1 MIGTVFGGIG
11 LFLLGMMLMTEGLK
25 AAAGDALQ
33 RALSRLTGGVA
44 SAFASGMVTTALVQ
58 SSSATVVMTIG
69 FVSAGLLTFTQA
81 VGVVIGANL
90 GTTSTGWIVSLLG
103 FKVSVGVFALPLV
116 GVGAVLRLLGR
127 GRWTAVGTAVA
138 GFGVIFVG
146 IDVLQAGMASLSTSI
161 DLGRF
166 SASDVVGRLLLV
178 GAGVVMTVVM
188 QSSSAAVATTLTALH
203 VGTVDLSQAA
213 FLVIGQNVG
222 TTVTA
227 SLAALG
233 ASVPARRTAVAHV
246 FFNVVVGGVA
256 FALAPVFLWI
266 AAELAPV
273 APGTPPNG
281 TVALAAFHTGFNL
294 LGAMMVLPF
303 AARFAAVVARLVPDR
318 RPSITRNLD
327 PSVAALPAVATEAA
341 RLTVMK
347 IGATLAGQVR
357 AVVDGRATAPR
368 RGVAEMT
375 AGALA
380 EVRAFLGGVRT
391 PPELVAE
398 HQRHLQVLHA
408 IDHLDRLAES
418 LDEAPDARRLTAIER
433 FLPLAEIGGAL
444 DLATAW
450 LSTRDGAPSARIG
463 EASARLAD
471 ARRSGRLAILEQAA
485 RGELESGEALRR
497 VDSMRWLDAALHHL
511 WRCVHHL
518 HGDGSEPPA
527 TDVFPDPEGV
537 GSVDVDQ

>member
-33 RALSRLTGGVA
+33 RVLSRLTGGVA
-44 SAFASGMVTTALVQ
+44 SAFASGVVTTALVQ

-103 FKVSVGVFALPLV
+103 FKVSVGVFALPM
-116 GVGAVLRLLGR
+116 VGAGALLRLLGR
-127 GRWTAVGTAVA
+127 GRWAAVGTAVA

-146 IDVLQAGMASLSTSI
+146 IEVLQTGMESLSTSI

-166 SASDVVGRLLLV
+166 SANDILGRILLV
-178 GAGVVMTVVM
+178 GAGIVMTVVM

-203 VGTVDLSQAA
+203 VGTVDLAQAA

-227 SLAALG
+227 SLAVIG

-246 FFNVVVGGVA
+246 FFNVVVGVAA
-256 FALAPVFLWI
+256 FALAPLFLWMASATG
-266 AAELAPV
+266 AAGPPSA
-273 APGTPPNG
+273 PNG
-281 TVALAAFHTGFNL
+281 TVAIATFHTGFNL
-294 LGAMMVLPF
+294 LGAVLVLPF
-303 AARFAAVVARLVPDR
+303 AERFAAVVSRIVPDR
-318 RPSITRNLD
+318 RPRITRNLD
-327 PSVAALPAVATEAA
+327 PTVASLPSVATEAA

-347 IGATLAGQVR
+347 IGATLAGQVL
-357 AVVDGRATAPR
+357 AVVDRRATAPR
-368 RGVAEMT
+368 RGVADTT

-391 PPELVAE
+391 PPDLQAE

-408 IDHLDRLAES
+408 IDHLDRLTES
-418 LDEAPDARRLTAIER
+418 LDAAPDPSRLASIEAL
-433 FLPLAEIGGAL
+433 LPFGEIREGL

-450 LSTRDGAPSARIG
+450 LSTGDGSPSRHIG
-463 EASARLAD
+463 RASAHLAE
-471 ARRSGRLAILEQAA
+471 ARRSGRLATLEEAA
-485 RGELESGEALRR
+485 RGTLASDEALRR
-497 VDSMRWLDAALHHL
+497 VDAMRWLDAALHHL

-518 HGDGSEPPA
+518 HGDDPAPPA
-527 TDVFPDPEGV
+527 TDVFRDPEGDA
-537 GSVDVDQ
+537 SVRVDQ